1 MKVKRLVIMFIIA
14 ATVQITS
21 AQEKIISGIVSDV
34 SGVLPGVSV
43 IIEGTSKGVE
53 TDFDGKY
60 AIKASPGD
68 VLVFRYLGFKTTN
81 TTVGTSN
88 TINVILEEGGE
99 VLDEIVVTAFGIKRE
114 EKALGY
120 SVQSIKGDAMTEA
133 RESNLTNAISGKI
146 AGVQVTG
153 TSGSVGASSRI
164 VLRGN
169 SSITGNNEPL
179 YVVDGLPISNR
190 SFGNAGSGGGVDLPN
205 GASDLNP
212 DDIESIT
219 VLKGPNAAAL
229 YGLRAGNGVI
239 VITTKKGDA
248 NKRFSISVNTN
259 VTMSNPLLLPD
270 YQNSYGQGG
279 TSNFFNYVNGAS
291 GGVGDGVDESWG
303 PALDAG
309 LEFVQW
315 DSQLTNNGNPTPWVS
330 HPDNVKDFL
339 DTGLNISNNV
349 SVSSGGFRL
358 SIGNSNQKGMMPFTD
373 LKKFL
378 VGLSGA
384 LQLGENLKASVSLNY
399 INQNSDNL
407 PITGYD
413 SENAFQQF
421 IWSARQVNFSDLK
434 DWRSFPLAPIG
445 TAAEGT
451 PLNWNHNF
459 QNNPY
464 WVLQTNTNT
473 FEKDRLI
480 GNVGLTSQLTDDLT
494 FSMKYG
500 IDSFSLLD
508 TKRQAM
514 GSASAQ
520 NGSYKERQIRS
531 EEVNASFLL
540 SYDKDFTEDFG
551 FSLSFGGNHM
561 HRTYDRVYGE
571 LPGLELPNL
580 YNLSNLQTGAT
591 AELENLHTYEQINSL
606 YAFGQFSYKDMF
618 FLDFTARND
627 WSSILPV
634 VNNSFLY
641 PSVTGSALLSDIF
654 PALKEN
660 KINFLKLR
668 GSWAKVGSTGALDP
682 YSLNQTYKLRNS
694 GFGNQASIPNTQYN
708 PNLKAEMVTSIEFG
722 IDAKM
727 FNNRLRLSATYYDAQ
742 SEDLLLPIQVTASTG
757 FTNVWDNIA
766 DMSNKGIEL
775 QLGGTLIKK
784 EDFSFDIDL
793 NFAKNNNEVTSL
805 GDLDTYVLGGQWG
818 LSLEARPGQP
828 YGTLIGRDF
837 ERTTSGDVIYDNGLP
852 KIDTDQKIIGNIAP
866 DWTGGANFSIR
877 YKDFDFS
884 SLIDAKI
891 GGDVHSMTY
900 SWGRYAGTLS
910 ETLIGRETGVVG
922 NGVMSDGNGGYVAN
936 NVVVSAKAF
945 NQSSYS
951 NSIESSAIF
960 DASYV
965 KLRQVSIGYT
975 LPQKFIQ
982 KSILKSLKFS
992 IVGRNLAILYKNAPH
1007 IDPETGFSSSNGEQ
1021 GQEFGQSPSARNIG
1035 FNINMRF

>member
-1 MKVKRLVIMFIIA
+1 MKVKKLVIMFIIA

-60 AIKASPGD
+60 AIKANSGD
-68 VLVFRYLGFKTTN
+68 ILVFRYLGYKTTN
-81 TTVGTSN
+81 TPVGTSN
-88 TINVILEEGGE
+88 TINVTLEEGGE

-120 SVQSIKGDAMTEA
+120 SVQSIKGEAMTEA
-133 RESNLTNAISGKI
+133 RESNLTNAISGKV

-179 YVVDGLPISNR
+179 YVVDGVPISNR
-190 SFGNAGSGGGVDLPN
+190 SFGDAGSGGGVDLPN

-212 DDIESIT
+212 DDIESIS

-315 DSQLTNNGNPTPWVS
+315 DSQLTNNGNPTPWIS

-358 SIGNSNQKGMMPFTD
+358 SIGNSDQKGMMPFTE

-384 LQLGENLKASVSLNY
+384 LQLGEKLKASVSLNY
-399 INQNSDNL
+399 TNQNSDNL
-407 PITGYD
+407 PITGYNN
-413 SENAFQQF
+413 ENAFQQF

-480 GNVGLTSQLTDDLT
+480 GNVGLTSQLTNDLT

-500 IDSFSLLD
+500 IDSFSQLN

-514 GSASAQ
+514 GSNSAP
-520 NGSYKERQIRS
+520 NGSYYERQIRF

-561 HRTYDRVYGE
+561 HRTYDRVSGE

-591 AELENLHTYEQINSL
+591 AELGNLHTYEQINSL
-606 YAFGQFSYKDMF
+606 YAYGQFSYKDMF

-634 VNNSFLY
+634 ANNSFLY

-668 GSWAKVGSTGALDP
+668 GSWAKVGSARCFRAL
-682 YSLNQTYKLRNS
+682 
-694 GFGNQASIPNTQYN
+694 F
-708 PNLKAEMVTSIEFG
+708 
-722 IDAKM
+722 
-727 FNNRLRLSATYYDAQ
+727 
-742 SEDLLLPIQVTASTG
+742 
-757 FTNVWDNIA
+757 
-766 DMSNKGIEL
+766 
-775 QLGGTLIKK
+775 
-784 EDFSFDIDL
+784 
-793 NFAKNNNEVTSL
+793 
-805 GDLDTYVLGGQWG
+805 
-818 LSLEARPGQP
+818 
-828 YGTLIGRDF
+828 
-837 ERTTSGDVIYDNGLP
+837 
-852 KIDTDQKIIGNIAP
+852 
-866 DWTGGANFSIR
+866 
-877 YKDFDFS
+877 
-884 SLIDAKI
+884 
-891 GGDVHSMTY
+891 
-900 SWGRYAGTLS
+900 
-910 ETLIGRETGVVG
+910 
-922 NGVMSDGNGGYVAN
+922 
-936 NVVVSAKAF
+936 
-945 NQSSYS
+945 
-951 NSIESSAIF
+951 
-960 DASYV
+960 
-965 KLRQVSIGYT
+965 
-975 LPQKFIQ
+975 
-982 KSILKSLKFS
+982 LKS
-992 IVGRNLAILYKNAPH
+992 NL
-1007 IDPETGFSSSNGEQ
+1007 
-1021 GQEFGQSPSARNIG
+1021 
-1035 FNINMRF
+1035 